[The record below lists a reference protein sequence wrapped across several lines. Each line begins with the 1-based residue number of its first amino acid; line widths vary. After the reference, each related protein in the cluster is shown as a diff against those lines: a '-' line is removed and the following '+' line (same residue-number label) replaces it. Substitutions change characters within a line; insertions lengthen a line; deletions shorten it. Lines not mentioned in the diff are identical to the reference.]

1 MSAPYRLITIPP
13 SHYCEKARWALEKA
27 GVEFREEPHPPLFH
41 LRPVRAAGGRHS
53 TPVLRGRGVVVTDST
68 EILEHL
74 QLAHGERWCP
84 YPLDSQLRAEAAEL
98 EELFDTGLGPHTRR
112 LAYFHLLPHRG
123 LFLSSVLAG
132 VGRVEA
138 AAFRVVRPLVVSLMR
153 RSMRITPEGAERS
166 LERVREV
173 FATVA
178 ERLADR
184 RDFLVGNAFT
194 AADLSFAALA
204 APVVLPR
211 NYGSPLPPLDELPPA
226 MLALVEDFRA
236 TPAGEFALRMYRDHR

>member
-1 MSAPYRLITIPP
+1 LDSN
-13 SHYCEKARWALEKA
+13 
-27 GVEFREEPHPPLFH
+27 
-41 LRPVRAAGGRHS
+41 
-53 TPVLRGRGVVVTDST
+53 GVVVTDST

-74 QLAHGERWCP
+74 QREHGERWCP

-98 EELFDTGLGPHTRR
+98 EELFDTALGPHTRR
-112 LAYFHLLPHRG
+112 LAYFHLLPHRR
-123 LFLSSVLAG
+123 LLLSSLLAG
-132 VGRVEA
+132 VGRTEA

-153 RSMRITPEGAERS
+153 RSMRITPDGAERS

-236 TPAGEFALRMYRDHR
+236 APAGEFALRMYRDHR

>member
-1 MSAPYRLITIPP
+1 
-13 SHYCEKARWALEKA
+13 
-27 GVEFREEPHPPLFH
+27 
-41 LRPVRAAGGRHS
+41 
-53 TPVLRGRGVVVTDST
+53 
-68 EILEHL
+68 
-74 QLAHGERWCP
+74 
-84 YPLDSQLRAEAAEL
+84 
-98 EELFDTGLGPHTRR
+98 
-112 LAYFHLLPHRG
+112 
-123 LFLSSVLAG
+123 
-132 VGRVEA
+132 
-138 AAFRVVRPLVVSLMR
+138 
-153 RSMRITPEGAERS
+153 S
-166 LERVREV
+166 LERVKEV

-236 TPAGEFALRMYRDHR
+236 TPAGEFALRMYRDQR